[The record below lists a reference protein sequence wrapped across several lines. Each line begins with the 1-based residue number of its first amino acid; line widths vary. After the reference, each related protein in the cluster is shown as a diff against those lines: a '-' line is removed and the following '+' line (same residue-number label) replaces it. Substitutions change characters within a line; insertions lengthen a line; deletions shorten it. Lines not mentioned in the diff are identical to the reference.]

1 MPDKSGPKKCSR
13 RKWMSRFVKL
23 RCNALLSAVK
33 SCAMT
38 IERWSVECNPR
49 AWKISEV
56 LSQLKIG
63 PKKARDLFRLHI
75 MEFNSN
81 NFSTTKRQRLN
92 VGCKRTDWGDRSQ
105 YNWNILSN
113 EVLNLRHSRVQPF
126 TPIWESRSEI
136 HDFSPGAHDDQ
147 PRYHSIGLGW
157 SRMVDKQ
164 IPIILANNIRPRP
177 RPRASK

>member
-38 IERWSVECNPR
+38 IERWSVECNHR
-49 AWKISEV
+49 AWKTSGI
-56 LSQLKIG
+56 LSQLKIS
-63 PKKARDLFRLHI
+63 PKTARDLFRLHI

-81 NFSTTKRQRLN
+81 NFSTTKRQCLN

-105 YNWNILSN
+105 YNWNILGTRFWICDIREINRSLIY
-113 EVLNLRHSRVQPF
+113 ESQGTRFMTFHQAPMTINL
-126 TPIWESRSEI
+126 
-136 HDFSPGAHDDQ
+136 A
-147 PRYHSIGLGW
+147 
-157 SRMVDKQ
+157 
-164 IPIILANNIRPRP
+164 IIALV
-177 RPRASK
+177 